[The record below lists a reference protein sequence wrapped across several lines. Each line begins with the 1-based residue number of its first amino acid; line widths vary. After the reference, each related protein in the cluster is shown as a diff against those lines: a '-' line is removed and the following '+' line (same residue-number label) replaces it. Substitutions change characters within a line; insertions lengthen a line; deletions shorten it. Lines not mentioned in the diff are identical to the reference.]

1 MKGENPLIRRI
12 PIKDSSGKVI
22 GTKEVASYRGLL
34 NQVHKEGLREIRTTL
49 VQAPSKEN
57 AETAIVHALV
67 RTNKGSFTGIG
78 DARPGNVN
86 PKIVPHLIRM
96 AETRAEARAMRKAVN
111 IGVVAIEE
119 LGDDVNDDVT
129 YEGTMQPANGNGDA
143 QRAPAVA
150 HESASPPAGAPGRRF
165 DGRASDEQR
174 RYLFRLLAQ
183 RGIEGDRARAFVHD
197 ELGVSSLREA
207 ARADVSALIDKVKRG
222 DGIGDGNGTAPGEA
236 A

>member
-1 MKGENPLIRRI
+1 MKGENPLLKRI

-34 NQVHKEGLREIRTTL
+34 NQVHKEGLREVRTTL

-57 AETAIVHALV
+57 GETAIVHALV
-67 RTNKGSFTGIG
+67 RTNKGAFTGIG

-111 IGVVAIEE
+111 IGVVAVEE

-129 YEGTMQPANGNGDA
+129 YEGTMQPAAGNGDPA
-143 QRAPAVA
+143 SAAPTAPR
-150 HESASPPAGAPGRRF
+150 ESASHPRRH
-165 DGRASDEQR
+165 DDRASDEQR

-183 RGIEGDRARAFVHD
+183 RGVEGEKARAFVH
-197 ELGVSSLREA
+197 ETLGVASLRDASRQDVSKLIDRVKSGEAFAGNGAAPSEA
-207 ARADVSALIDKVKRG
+207 A
-222 DGIGDGNGTAPGEA
+222 
-236 A
+236 